1 MATRRDSSKG
11 SPMASGPNSD
21 YKRGSMDIREQEA
34 TFSLFW
40 SLTKWGS
47 ILTIILLVFLA
58 YMFT

>member
-1 MATRRDSSKG
+1 
-11 SPMASGPNSD
+11 MASGPNSD

-34 TFSLFW
+34 TYALFW